1 MKAVQDN
8 AVKNNP
14 GKKIYCDSSRG
25 STRDDSSA
33 SGRTVAP
40 NYSSGSYNYYKSP
53 PRLGRSS
60 PAGRL
65 VVTVQIAVWV
75 DLVSVVAN

>member
-14 GKKIYCDSSRG
+14 DKKIYCDSSRG

-33 SGRTVAP
+33 SGRPLRQIT
-40 NYSSGSYNYYKSP
+40 
-53 PRLGRSS
+53 GR
-60 PAGRL
+60 
-65 VVTVQIAVWV
+65 VI
-75 DLVSVVAN
+75 